1 MSSTIKQIAEKAN
14 VSIATVSRALSNDP
28 KVLEATRKKI
38 LKIAKELNYNPN
50 IIARNF
56 AKRQS
61 NIIGLILPDISDEF
75 FSEIIHSID
84 DTAFD
89 NGYFTMVISSHRN
102 RSMVESINTMMSS
115 GLVAGFILLT
125 PFMSNDIA
133 KALKTDS
140 VPFVLISGDSEIG
153 DYDVISVDNYKATL
167 KLVEFL
173 SLKGYKK
180 IGHISGPSD
189 NNDAFLRLKGFAE
202 GCKKYKLETKEQWI
216 IKGNFTM
223 ASGEQAMLKMC
234 KHQELPQVI
243 FAAND
248 MMAIGCYNALKSKGL
263 KIPQD
268 IAIVGFDDVLIS
280 EYTEPRLTTVKVDTK
295 NIGKFA
301 ATRLIEKILKE
312 KESKPKKIVVPTELV
327 IRNSC

>member
-115 GLVAGFILLT
+115 GIVAGFILLT

-140 VPFVLISGDSEIG
+140 VPYVLISGDTEIG

-167 KLVEFL
+167 KLIEFL
-173 SLKGYKK
+173 ASKGYKK

-189 NNDAFLRLKGFAE
+189 NNDAFLRLKGFAD

-268 IAIVGFDDVLIS
+268 IAVVGFDDVLIS
-280 EYTEPRLTTVKVDTK
+280 EYTEPRLTTVRVDTK
-295 NIGKFA
+295 NIGKLA

-312 KESKPKKIVVPTELV
+312 KETKPKKILVSTELV